1 MVVHE
6 HLNLYCLGSS
16 NWRGFDVSRKS
27 AQVPQQLGG
36 SRRAVTA
43 ERHPPVGCRKFARPW
58 WHGQKPPGGT
68 IKQGLRWLSQD
79 LWLLDV
85 ARVYYIYIICV
96 YLYNIQTQTLAS
108 RTGKQVEPNICQS
121 LSIWSFQTWKL
132 LEPNDQREFPLPV
145 SHQLVS
151 CSVYPLLI
159 QWNNNPFVEYIICY
173 TY

>member
-96 YLYNIQTQTLAS
+96 YLYKHSNSNSSKQNRETSGAEHMSISFYLKFPDMKAS
-108 RTGKQVEPNICQS
+108 WTKRSTGIPIACESPA
-121 LSIWSFQTWKL
+121 SFL
-132 LEPNDQREFPLPV
+132 F
-145 SHQLVS
+145 
-151 CSVYPLLI
+151 SVPSA
-159 QWNNNPFVEYIICY
+159 NPMEQ
-173 TY
+173 